1 MKKNRLFP
9 NNNRGTLLMH
19 TVVLSVVMSMMGT
32 MMLKWATSR
41 YETVA
46 QSRRQMKA
54 SMLAQSCLSQKMA
67 GWVDAPPL
75 AGSPSL
81 GCSLALEGD
90 TSVYLDMATYNIN
103 LTTGSEPSYGLVIS
117 ITQDI
122 L

>member
-9 NNNRGTLLMH
+9 HNNRGTLLMH

-54 SMLAQSCLSQKMA
+54 SMLAQSCLAQKMA
-67 GWVDAPPL
+67 GWVDNAPMG
-75 AGSPSL
+75 ASASL
-81 GCSLALEGD
+81 NCSLVLEGD
-90 TSVYLDMATYNIN
+90 TTVSLSMTQSQQQS
-103 LTTGSEPSYGLVIS
+103 TGSDPSYGLVIS
-117 ITQDI
+117 VDQS
-122 L
+122 LL

>member
-54 SMLAQSCLSQKMA
+54 SMLAQSCLAQKMA
-67 GWVDAPPL
+67 GWGDSAPMGDG
-75 AGSPSL
+75 ASL
-81 GCSLALEGD
+81 NCSLVLEGN
-90 TSVYLDMATYNIN
+90 TVSLDMSYSMNQSAGYD
-103 LTTGSEPSYGLVIS
+103 PSYGLVIS
-117 ITQDI
+117 VDQG
-122 L
+122 LL

>member
-1 MKKNRLFP
+1 MKKNKLFP

-54 SMLAQSCLSQKMA
+54 SMLAQSCLAQKMA
-67 GWVDAPPL
+67 GWVDNAPMGTSASLNCSLVMDGTTVSLDVQPSDR
-75 AGSPSL
+75 ASL
-81 GCSLALEGD
+81 GYD
-90 TSVYLDMATYNIN
+90 
-103 LTTGSEPSYGLVIS
+103 PSYGLVIS
-117 ITQDI
+117 VDQS
-122 L
+122 LL